1 MWNVFLKSFSKT
13 RFTFRFCIRLVSA
26 PEVIFFPVT
35 KNTGVSVKRLL
46 LRICSKNSYPSISG
60 ITISTQKASNRLLDA
75 FFNPSWPSTA
85 VSTLYPAGYKV
96 ETAVDGHDGLKK
108 ASSNRFD
115 AFCVDIVMPLM
126 DGYEFLEQIRNNKR
140 FTDTP
145 VFLVTG
151 KNITSGAETRRIQ
164 NLNVKRVFEKLFK
177 NTFHI

>member
-1 MWNVFLKSFSKT
+1 MGCTILSDSSLVLIINVWELFNANSTYSETPKLEKFEPDNQKLKRTEKKV
-13 RFTFRFCIRLVSA
+13 LVVDDSA
-26 PEVIFFPVT
+26 IQ
-35 KNTGVSVKRLL
+35 R
-46 LRICSKNSYPSISG
+46 
-60 ITISTQKASNRLLDA
+60 NRLNAML
-75 FFNPSWPSTA
+75 TR
-85 VSTLYPAGYKV
+85 AGYKV

-164 NLNVKRVFEKLFK
+164 NLNVKRVFEKPVDETEILK
-177 NTFHI
+177 ELDIACQASETVEA